1 MGAKDSASCLLFC
14 RGRRGFCGFFNWQD
28 GVAPSRLSSIYE
40 RRSGCARGV
49 TVGCQGGEWGR
60 AWGGSPGARCACKER
75 KPRLL
80 GGACEGGPRRRVA
93 CTARGGG
100 VGGAPEG
107 RRRTRGGGGAGG
119 RTNPLHVRSVGT
131 GPGSRLVLPSS
142 AACGKFPIALRRTS
156 TYTPHGMR
164 NGWNT
169 LDDGD
174 WRLLHWNCRT

>member
-1 MGAKDSASCLLFC
+1 METKSRRRAAAYSQGAPHGGTTLLKPRMGAKDSASCLLFC

-75 KPRLL
+75 KPRLQ

-100 VGGAPEG
+100 GGGRPKAGGERGGAEALEG
-107 RRRTRGGGGAGG
+107 GLIPYTY
-119 RTNPLHVRSVGT
+119 VQS
-131 GPGSRLVLPSS
+131 GPGRVPGLCCLRARRVGSS
-142 AACGKFPIALRRTS
+142 PLR
-156 TYTPHGMR
+156 
-164 NGWNT
+164 
-169 LDDGD
+169 
-174 WRLLHWNCRT
+174 